1 MTTEPATL
9 SADRH
14 GGAEPVLAAVGV
26 DAGYGAIEVVR
37 GLDLEVHPGEV
48 VTLLGSNGAGKT
60 TTLLTLAG
68 ELAPLRGEV
77 RWEGTRI
84 TSPLHRR
91 AKLGMR
97 FVTEER
103 SIFPSLTTAENLRL
117 GHGSPELALG
127 LFPELNAL
135 LRRQARLLSGGEQ
148 QILTLARAL
157 SVQPKLLLADEL
169 SLGLAPLIVRRLLD
183 AVRRA
188 ADEQGTA
195 VLLVEQQ
202 VRQALSVADRA
213 YVMRRG
219 RIALHG
225 TAADLLSRID
235 EIERTYLSGEDPGE
249 VDVGGELDADATT
262 LPDEVS

>member
-1 MTTEPATL
+1 MTNAAISVRGIEKSYKDL
-9 SADRH
+9 H
-14 GGAEPVLAAVGV
+14 VLRGV
-26 DAGYGAIEVVR
+26 DFEVQK
-37 GLDLEVHPGEV
+37 GSIFA
-48 VTLLGSNGAGKT
+48 LLGSNGAGKT

-68 ELAPLRGEV
+68 ELSPLRGEV
-77 RWEGTRI
+77 RWEGSRT

-117 GHGSPELALG
+117 GHGSTELALE
-127 LFPELNAL
+127 LFPELHPL
-135 LRRQARLLSGGEQ
+135 MGRQARLLSGGEQ
-148 QILTLARAL
+148 QILSLARAL
-157 SVQPKLLLADEL
+157 SAQPKLLLADEL
-169 SLGLAPLIVRRLLD
+169 SLGLAPLIVGRLLE

-202 VRQALSVADRA
+202 VRQALSIADRA

-219 RIALHG
+219 RITIHG
-225 TAADLLSRID
+225 TSTELLSRID
-235 EIERTYLSGEDPGE
+235 EIEHSYLSGADPGE
-249 VDVGGELDADATT
+249 VVVAADGV
-262 LPDEVS
+262 D

>member
-1 MTTEPATL
+1 MTAEPANA
-9 SADRH
+9 SVDRH
-14 GGAEPVLAAVGV
+14 GATVPLLQAVGV

-37 GLDLEVHPGEV
+37 GLDLEVYPGEV
-48 VTLLGSNGAGKT
+48 VTLLGANGAGKT
-60 TTLLTLAG
+60 TTLLTMAG

-77 RWEGTRI
+77 RWQGERI

-117 GHGSPELALG
+117 GHGSPELALE
-127 LFPELNAL
+127 LFPQLNAL
-135 LRRQARLLSGGEQ
+135 LKRQARLLSGGEQ

-157 SVQPKLLLADEL
+157 SARPKLLLADEL
-169 SLGLAPLIVRRLLD
+169 SLGLAPLVVRRLLD

-188 ADEQGTA
+188 ADEQGAA

-202 VRQALSVADRA
+202 VRQALSIADRA

-249 VDVGGELDADATT
+249 VVADEELDASATA